1 MALYV
6 STLQLVPLLWNEEG
20 GKQRGQLPVPFAGC
34 IPPLLLCSDASLEPS
49 FHPRPNEETVRFAL
63 EIISTRAEL

>member
-6 STLQLVPLLWNEEG
+6 SILQLVPLLWNEG
-20 GKQRGQLPVPFAGC
+20 GKQRGQLPVPFVWC
-34 IPPLLLCSDASLEPS
+34 IPPLLLYSDTSPELS

-63 EIISTRAEL
+63 EIISTQAEL